1 MRVAKLNEDSGHSD
15 GRRALPYWSPYV
27 AGIGLGLTLL
37 ASYWILGAGLGA
49 SSALARLSAWV
60 EHAVAPGHVKASA
73 YFGEWYHT
81 GAPHVLRYYLVFMT
95 VGVLI
100 GGFISAL
107 GSKRINACIERGPRI
122 SARGRLFFALC
133 GGVLV
138 GFASRLARGCTS
150 GQALSGTA
158 LLLSGSVV
166 FLISLFAAAYVAG
179 FFVRR
184 EWQ

>member
-1 MRVAKLNEDSGHSD
+1 MTEPGNKD
-15 GRRALPYWSPYV
+15 GKQSVEAGMPYWSPYV
-27 AGIGLGLTLL
+27 AGLGLGLTLL
-37 ASYWILGAGLGA
+37 ASYWVLGAGLGA
-49 SSALARLSAWV
+49 SSAMARLSAWV
-60 EHAVAPGHVKASA
+60 QHALAPGHVEASA
-73 YFGEWYHT
+73 YFGAWFPA
-81 GAPHVLRYYLVFMT
+81 GGPHVLRYYLVFMV
-95 VGVLI
+95 VGVFI

-107 GSKRINACIERGPRI
+107 GSRRINPCVERGPRV
-122 SARGRLFFALC
+122 SARGRLLLALC

-166 FLISLFAAAYVAG
+166 FLISLFVAAYVAG
-179 FFVRR
+179 IFVRR